1 MGIKKLAYIF
11 FIILL
16 SILHSITLTFW
27 LSSEVDLAKIDNP
40 QIKNKAES
48 LLNSS
53 ESGVIA
59 ASSESNNLSE

>member
-27 LSSEVDLAKIDNP
+27 LSSDVDLAKNDNP
-40 QIKNKAES
+40 QINKTES
-48 LLNSS
+48 LLNSTD
-53 ESGVIA
+53 SGVIA
-59 ASSESNNLSE
+59 ASSENNDLSE